1 MISSRLLKKSNSN
14 KSLNPIDGVASGVD
28 SEVLKR
34 GALCWPSKKFLG
46 FRWFKKAKITLETIS
61 FWQNISISIFKFS
74 LFLCTMKACPWNLI
88 NFSKSANA
96 LIWKERKKQ
105 LFSSQWE
112 KKKLR
117 KIEPCCIT
125 GSFIKPF
132 NIIINQ
138 FFISQTLRSQVFE
151 YKISEGKLGTANS

>member
-74 LFLCTMKACPWNLI
+74 PFLCTVKACPWNLI

-96 LIWKERKKQ
+96 LIRK
-105 LFSSQWE
+105 E
-112 KKKLR
+112 KKKNNYSAVNEKR
-117 KIEPCCIT
+117 KNWEKLNLKSNLIT

-132 NIIINQ
+132 NMIINR
-138 FFISQTLRSQVFE
+138 FFISQTHSQPSFW
-151 YKISEGKLGTANS
+151 I